1 MMSRNHLKMR
11 TKIILCLMIPAVLTL
26 GIFVRTQQIRGRVF
40 EDISGLSEQTGEGA
54 VITRRI
60 EKSIDDLGKEV
71 AGITLLTVFLTA
83 VTGFFLHRS
92 ITGSIGELTTG
103 IKKFNSRDRGEAFF
117 ESKEDELSVLTHE
130 LNQVIHHTNNS
141 LQEVKLVTSN
151 LVSSLGELSGSTSH
165 IACSTEEQSNRTTQV
180 AASSL
185 EMSSAVTDVAKNVSE
200 AAKVAK
206 QANDIASRGS
216 GIVEESII
224 SINRIA
230 DTTRETSQVVA
241 ILGSRSKDVGNIIKV
256 IDDIANQTNLL
267 ALNANIEAARAG
279 QHGRGFA
286 VVADEVRKLAEKT
299 THATKEIGETI
310 RIIQQDTDKAL
321 SSMNDDIKAVEK
333 GVMLT
338 SEAGVALKEIVSQI
352 EELSGIMQQISSATD
367 EQSAAAEQ
375 ISGDVETLAD
385 LIRGT
390 ASGAAQIAATSQNIT
405 EIASV
410 LESITEQHNTHDN
423 TRLPRESMNQH
434 TVEKTVQAV

>member
-1 MMSRNHLKMR
+1 
-11 TKIILCLMIPAVLTL
+11 MIPVVLIM
-26 GIFVRTQQIRGRVF
+26 GIYVRTQQISGRVF
-40 EDISGLSEQTGEGA
+40 EDISRLDGQTGETV
-54 VITRRI
+54 VITKRI
-60 EKSIDDLGKEV
+60 EKSIDDLGKGV
-71 AGITLLTVFLTA
+71 AEIALLAVFMIS

-92 ITGSIGELTTG
+92 FVRSIGDLTTG
-103 IKKFNSRDRGEAFF
+103 INKFNSGDLGAAVV
-117 ESKEDELSVLTHE
+117 ESREDELRVLAHE
-130 LNQVIHHTNNS
+130 LNQAINYTKNS
-141 LQEVKLVTSN
+141 LQEVQLVTSN
-151 LVSSLGELSGSTSH
+151 FVSSLGELTGSTSH
-165 IACSTEEQSNRTTQV
+165 IARNAEEQSNRTTQV

-206 QANDIASRGS
+206 QANDVASRGS

-224 SINRIA
+224 SINKIA

-241 ILGSRSKDVGNIIKV
+241 ILGSRSQDVGNIIKV

-310 RIIQQDTDKAL
+310 RIIQQDTEKAL

-338 SEAGVALKEIVSQI
+338 REAGVALKEIVSQI
-352 EELSGIMQQISSATD
+352 GELSYIMQQIASATD

-375 ISGDVETLAD
+375 ISGDVEALAD

-410 LESITEQHNTHDN
+410 LQSITEQYYAHDD
-423 TRLPRESMNQH
+423 TVIPQESMNQH
-434 TVEKTVQAV
+434 AVEKTVQAV